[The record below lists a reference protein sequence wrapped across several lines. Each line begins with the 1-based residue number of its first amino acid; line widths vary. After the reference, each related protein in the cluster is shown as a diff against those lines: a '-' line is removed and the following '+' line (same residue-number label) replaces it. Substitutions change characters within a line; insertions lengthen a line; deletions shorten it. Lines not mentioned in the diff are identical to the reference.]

1 MPKIQLPKPINET
14 QRLFAGL
21 CEKGGGPGGGPARTK
36 VQELLK
42 QSGQALN
49 VFAFSEM
56 AQALKENPN
65 ANPWHICF
73 SVGLCW
79 GHLAVLEPEF
89 IKQAANYLETGSL
102 ASLNVA
108 GKFHYE
114 RGPEPIML
122 SLRGGR
128 ALFSAVLLPT
138 TLSATIK
145 ELHRAQERWLTP
157 ILSPNRPPYIGSW
170 NATAMFMTALFAQ
183 PVLASTLVTHD
194 IMLPPGGPIFNA
206 LSILHKTNIL
216 SKAPDGSELDD
227 AKFEPGSI
235 YANTGLMAELLPGSS
250 GWSLI
255 DVHSGLYML
264 GTRWAQSDSVF

>member
-1 MPKIQLPKPINET
+1 LTKIALPKPINET
-14 QRLFAGL
+14 QRVFAEL
-21 CEKGGGPGGGPARTK
+21 CEKGGGPGGGPARTR

-49 VFAFSEM
+49 KLAYAEM
-56 AQALKENPN
+56 GQALKDNPDT
-65 ANPWHICF
+65 NPWHVCF

-79 GHLAVLEPEF
+79 GHLAVLDPEF
-89 IKQAANYLETGSL
+89 VRHAVAFLQTGSL
-102 ASLNVA
+102 SSLNSA
-108 GKFHYE
+108 GNFHYE
-114 RGPEPIML
+114 RGPDPIMQ

-128 ALFSAVLLPT
+128 ALFSAVLLPK
-138 TLSATIK
+138 TLPSTIK

-183 PVLASTLVTHD
+183 PNLAATLVSHD
-194 IMLPPGGPIFNA
+194 VMLPPGGPIFNA
-206 LSILHKTNIL
+206 LSILHRAKIL
-216 SKAPDGSELDD
+216 SQAPDGSELDD

-250 GWSLI
+250 GWSMI

-264 GTRWAQSDSVF
+264 GTRWAQSKNVL